1 MGLIEALEARLDAG
15 ECADPDN
22 GYYVRTKA
30 GKKLGPM
37 EEYQFN
43 SLRWSRDVEQI
54 ANAWRMAGGS
64 FYKVELTR
72 RTVWDAKHA
81 CSLKACNHA
90 CEVVII
96 LLTFSCTAGVF
107 AMLLNGKNK
116 NVEREM
122 HEAGQKTWALLMLM
136 MAITVLTAVATVIT
150 LVRRWRAASTEVF
163 VSEV

>member
-1 MGLIEALEARLDAG
+1 MGLLEALEARLDAG
-15 ECADPDN
+15 ECGDPDN
-22 GYYVRTKA
+22 GYHVRTKA

-43 SLRWSRDVEQI
+43 SLRWSQDVDKI
-54 ANAWRMAGGS
+54 SNAWRMAGGS

-72 RTVWDAKHA
+72 RTVWDQRHA

-90 CEVVII
+90 CEVLVI
-96 LLTFSCTAGVF
+96 LLTFGCTTGVF
-107 AMLLNGKNK
+107 VMLMTSKNK
-116 NVEREM
+116 NIEREM
-122 HEAGQKTWALLMLM
+122 HDTGPKTWALLMFM
-136 MAITVLTAVATVIT
+136 MVISVVTAIATVIT